1 MNTSLQALPKETTT
15 AVLGELCPPI
25 TLPTDEGLVEGQA
38 RIHLSNCVGGGRSDG
53 IADIVFYDKGQRA
66 FHYYG
71 TVIRFTTEAHWLAFA
86 SLAVHKD
93 LKSKN
98 AQQLQDFKSHIEG
111 GELLTM
117 THKLAGAVEPDVIA
131 PFKDL
136 FEQLQV
142 SKVERN
148 AKGSKLYKLFIEQPN
163 NSHLNALAEAGFTNI
178 TPLLD
183 GLQVVGLK
191 VELPKGDL

>member
-1 MNTSLQALPKETTT
+1 MNS
-15 AVLGELCPPI
+15 
-25 TLPTDEGLVEGQA
+25 TLPPTIPTPAPALDLIAEQA
-38 RIHLSNCVGGGRSDG
+38 RIHLSNTVGGGRSDQL
-53 IADIVFYDKGQRA
+53 ADLVFYDTDTNS

-71 TVIRFTTEAHWLAFA
+71 TVIKFVSIAHWLTFA
-86 SLAVHKD
+86 GLAIHKD

-98 AQQLQDFKSHIEG
+98 AQQLQDFKSHIEQ

-131 PFKDL
+131 PFKSL

-148 AKGSKLYKLFIEQPN
+148 AKGSKLYKLFIDQPN
-163 NSHLNALAEAGFTNI
+163 NSHLQTLTDNGFTNI

-183 GLQVVGLK
+183 GLSVVGLK
-191 VELPKGDL
+191 VELPKLAD